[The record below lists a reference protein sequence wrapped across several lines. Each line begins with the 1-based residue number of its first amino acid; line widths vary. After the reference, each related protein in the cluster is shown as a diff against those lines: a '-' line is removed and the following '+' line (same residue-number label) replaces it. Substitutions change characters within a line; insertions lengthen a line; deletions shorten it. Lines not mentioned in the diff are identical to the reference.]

1 MARKK
6 REPAKIGAQEI
17 DDYGPKD
24 YTEWYYGRSSR
35 CSSQSTKA
43 RRSELFCSLR
53 DMRPTTQVR
62 SFTASGL
69 WL

>member
-6 REPAKIGAQEI
+6 REPAKIGAQGR
-17 DDYGPKD
+17 DDYGTKD
-24 YTEWYYGRSSR
+24 YTEWCYGRNR
-35 CSSQSTKA
+35 HCSSQSTRA

-53 DMRPTTQVR
+53 DMRSTTQVR

>member
-6 REPAKIGAQEI
+6 RGPVKIGAQGI
-17 DDYGPKD
+17 DDYGTKD
-24 YTEWYYGRSSR
+24 YTEWYYDHSRR
-35 CSSQSTKA
+35 CSSQSTRA

-53 DMRPTTQVR
+53 DMRSTTQVR

-69 WL
+69 CS